1 MTSKPTVV
9 IADDHPEMLEVV
21 SHLLQEE
28 FDIVSTV
35 QDGVSALQ
43 VVTELKPAVVILD
56 ISMPKMDG
64 IEVAQEL
71 KKLKLS
77 SKIIFISIQNDPGY
91 IQVLT
96 AMGASYVFKMR
107 IRTDLVPAIQE
118 TLNGRVFVS
127 PRQSSPYCDI

>member
-118 TLNGRVFVS
+118 TLNGRLFVS
-127 PRQSSPYCDI
+127 PRQSSPY

>member
-9 IADDHPEMLEVV
+9 IADDHPEMLEAV
-21 SHLLQEE
+21 SQSLREE

-35 QDGVSALQ
+35 QDGTSALQ

-56 ISMPKMDG
+56 ISLPKMGG

-71 KKLKLS
+71 KRLKSS
-77 SKIIFISIQNDPGY
+77 SKIILISIQNDPGY

-96 AMGASYVFKMR
+96 AMDASYVRKMR

-127 PRQSSPYCDI
+127 PR

>member
-9 IADDHPEMLEVV
+9 IADDHPEMLEAV
-21 SHLLQEE
+21 SHLLQKE
-28 FDIVSTV
+28 FDIVSAV

-71 KKLKLS
+71 KRLKSS
-77 SKIIFISIQNDPGY
+77 SKIILISIQNDPGY

-96 AMGASYVFKMR
+96 TMGASYVLKMR
-107 IRTDLVPAIQE
+107 IQTDLIPAIRE
-118 TLNGRVFVS
+118 TLHGRVFVS
-127 PRQSSPYCDI
+127 PR

>member
-9 IADDHPEMLEVV
+9 IADDLPEMLEAV
-21 SHLLQEE
+21 SQFLREE

-35 QDGVSALQ
+35 QDGASALQ
-43 VVTELKPAVVILD
+43 VVIELKPAVVILD
-56 ISMPKMDG
+56 VAMPKMGG

-71 KKLKLS
+71 KRLKLS

-96 AMGASYVFKMR
+96 AMGASYVLKMR
-107 IRTDLVPAIQE
+107 IQTDLIPAIRE
-118 TLNGRVFVS
+118 TLHGRVFVS
-127 PRQSSPYCDI
+127 PR

>member
-9 IADDHPEMLEVV
+9 IADDHPEMLEAV
-21 SHLLQEE
+21 SHLLQKE
-28 FDIVSTV
+28 FDIVSAV

-71 KKLKLS
+71 KRLKSS
-77 SKIIFISIQNDPGY
+77 SKIILISIQNDPGY

-96 AMGASYVFKMR
+96 TMGASYVPKMR
-107 IRTDLVPAIQE
+107 IQTDLITAIRE
-118 TLNGRVFVS
+118 ALHGRVFVS
-127 PRQSSPYCDI
+127 PR

>member
-9 IADDHPEMLEVV
+9 IADDHPEMLEAV
-21 SHLLQEE
+21 SQFLREE

-35 QDGVSALQ
+35 QDGASALQ
-43 VVTELKPAVVILD
+43 VVIELKPAVVILD
-56 ISMPKMDG
+56 VAMPKMGG

-71 KKLKLS
+71 KRLKLS

-96 AMGASYVFKMR
+96 AMGASYVLKMR
-107 IRTDLVPAIQE
+107 IQTDLIPAIRE
-118 TLNGRVFVS
+118 TLHGRVFVS
-127 PRQSSPYCDI
+127 PR

>member
-1 MTSKPTVV
+1 MTSKSTVV

-71 KKLKLS
+71 KRLKSS
-77 SKIIFISIQNDPGY
+77 SKIILISIQNDPGY

-96 AMGASYVFKMR
+96 TMGASYVPKMR
-107 IRTDLVPAIQE
+107 IQTDLIPAIRE
-118 TLNGRVFVS
+118 TLHGRVFVS
-127 PRQSSPYCDI
+127 PR

>member
-127 PRQSSPYCDI
+127 PRQSSPY

>member
-1 MTSKPTVV
+1 MSSKPTVV
-9 IADDHPEMLEVV
+9 IADDHPEMLEAV

-43 VVTELKPAVVILD
+43 VVTALKPAVVILD
-56 ISMPKMDG
+56 ISMPKMGG

-77 SKIIFISIQNDPGY
+77 SKIIFISVQNDPGY
-91 IQVLT
+91 IQVST
-96 AMGASYVFKMR
+96 TMGASYVLKMR
-107 IRTDLVPAIQE
+107 IRTDLVPAIRE
-118 TLNGRVFVS
+118 GLNGRVFVS
-127 PRQSSPYCDI
+127 PR

>member
-9 IADDHPEMLEVV
+9 IADDHPEMLEAV
-21 SHLLQEE
+21 SHLLQKE
-28 FDIVSTV
+28 FDIVSAV

-71 KKLKLS
+71 KRLKSS
-77 SKIIFISIQNDPGY
+77 SKIILISIQNDPGY

-96 AMGASYVFKMR
+96 TMGASYVPKMR
-107 IRTDLVPAIQE
+107 IQTDLIPAIRE
-118 TLNGRVFVS
+118 TLHGRVFVS
-127 PRQSSPYCDI
+127 PR

>member
-9 IADDHPEMLEVV
+9 IADDHPEMLEAV

-28 FDIVSTV
+28 FDIVSAV

-56 ISMPKMDG
+56 ISMPKMGG
-64 IEVAQEL
+64 IEVAHEL

-77 SKIIFISIQNDPGY
+77 GKIIFISMQNDPGY

-96 AMGASYVFKMR
+96 AMGASYVLKTR

-118 TLNGRVFVS
+118 TMNGRVFVS
-127 PRQSSPYCDI
+127 PR

>member
-1 MTSKPTVV
+1 MISKPTVV
-9 IADDHPEMLEVV
+9 IADDHPEMLEAV
-21 SHLLQEE
+21 SQLLREE

-35 QDGVSALQ
+35 QDGASALQ

-56 ISMPKMDG
+56 IAMPKMGG

-71 KKLKLS
+71 KRFKLS

-96 AMGASYVFKMR
+96 AMGASYVLKMR
-107 IRTDLVPAIQE
+107 IQTDLILAIRE
-118 TLNGRVFVS
+118 TLHGRVFVS
-127 PRQSSPYCDI
+127 PR

>member
-1 MTSKPTVV
+1 MISKPTVV
-9 IADDHPEMLEVV
+9 IADDHPEMLEAV
-21 SHLLQEE
+21 SQLLREE

-35 QDGVSALQ
+35 QDGASALQ

-56 ISMPKMDG
+56 IAMPKMGG

-71 KKLKLS
+71 KRLKLS

-96 AMGASYVFKMR
+96 AMGASYVLKMR
-107 IRTDLVPAIQE
+107 IQTDLILAIRE
-118 TLNGRVFVS
+118 TLHGRVFVS
-127 PRQSSPYCDI
+127 PR

>member
-9 IADDHPEMLEVV
+9 IADDHPEMLEAV
-21 SHLLQEE
+21 SQSLREE

-35 QDGVSALQ
+35 QDGTSALQ

-56 ISMPKMDG
+56 ISMPKMGG

-71 KKLKLS
+71 KRLKLS

-91 IQVLT
+91 VQVLT
-96 AMGASYVFKMR
+96 SMGASYVLKRR
-107 IRTDLVPAIQE
+107 IQTDLIPAIRE
-118 TLNGRVFVS
+118 TLHGRVFVS
-127 PRQSSPYCDI
+127 PR

>member
-9 IADDHPEMLEVV
+9 IADDHPEMLEAV
-21 SHLLQEE
+21 SQSLREE

-35 QDGVSALQ
+35 QDGASALQ
-43 VVTELKPAVVILD
+43 VVTELKPTVVILD
-56 ISMPKMDG
+56 IAMPKLGG

-71 KKLKLS
+71 KRLKLS

-96 AMGASYVFKMR
+96 AMGASYVLKMR
-107 IRTDLVPAIQE
+107 IRTDLIPAIRE
-118 TLNGRVFVS
+118 TLHGRVFVS
-127 PRQSSPYCDI
+127 PR

>member
-1 MTSKPTVV
+1 MISKPTVV
-9 IADDHPEMLEVV
+9 IADDHPEMLEAV
-21 SHLLQEE
+21 SQLLREE

-35 QDGVSALQ
+35 QDGASALQ

-56 ISMPKMDG
+56 IAMPKMGG

-71 KKLKLS
+71 KRLKLS

-96 AMGASYVFKMR
+96 AMGASYVLKMR
-107 IRTDLVPAIQE
+107 IQTDLIPAIRE
-118 TLNGRVFVS
+118 TLHGRGFVS
-127 PRQSSPYCDI
+127 PR

>member
-9 IADDHPEMLEVV
+9 IADDHPEMLEAV

-43 VVTELKPAVVILD
+43 VATELKPAVVILD
-56 ISMPKMDG
+56 ISMPKMGG

-71 KKLKLS
+71 IFTLS
-77 SKIIFISIQNDPGY
+77 FFLIS
-91 IQVLT
+91 VW
-96 AMGASYVFKMR
+96 
-107 IRTDLVPAIQE
+107 
-118 TLNGRVFVS
+118 LN
-127 PRQSSPYCDI
+127 PYPSSPVKN